1 MKKVRYDIYDTRFGG
16 HYWNMDFQNKREAE
30 SYLYHALRDGYYNGD
45 VDHWIWQ
52 LRKYIRDRQQYLKV
66 VDRTP
71 EKPKTK
77 KQLELEEQERKAR
90 AEAAKKE
97 EAEFIAHCK
106 EQLAKNLH
114 DLYDTS
120 KITEDLI
127 ALKVD
132 DVVVEVGS
140 GEWYAYIDIIAGGVC
155 ICRNNLVSVTKP
167 MIFDKEKKLLYVTR
181 KWLKRRSKEVKA
193 LVVGE

>member
-1 MKKVRYDIYDTRFGG
+1 MKKVRYDIYDTRLGG
-16 HYWNMDFQNKREAE
+16 HYWNMEFRNKREAE
-30 SYLYHALRDGYYNGD
+30 SYLYHALRDDFYDGNCGPFC
-45 VDHWIWQ
+45 Q
-52 LRKYIRDRQQYLKV
+52 LRKYIENEQQYLKV

-77 KQLELEEQERKAR
+77 KQLELVEQERKAR

-106 EQLAKNLH
+106 ERLAKNLN

-120 KITEDLI
+120 KITKDLV
-127 ALKVD
+127 ALKID

-140 GEWYAYIDIIAGGVC
+140 GEWYAYINIIAGGVGVY
-155 ICRNNLVSVTKP
+155 RENLAAVTKP
-167 MIFDKEKKLLYVTR
+167 IIFDKEKKLLFVTP
-181 KWLKRRSKEVKA
+181 KWVKRRQANVKA
-193 LVVGE
+193 LRVAK